1 MKQHFPASPGRRRV
15 RARAAPP
22 FRSGAYPDRTATAAP
37 FVRIED
43 IAHALASTCC
53 LAGQTRIFY
62 SIAQHDYLASMIV
75 PPQDALAALL
85 LDVGEALRQLLPEC
99 FGSGTYVPTDIMARL
114 GVTTP
119 RSPTVAHAD
128 LVLRAT
134 ERRDLGRPHDDPSP
148 GTAQATPLA
157 LKIQPL
163 PPFVAK
169 HLFLD
174 RYYELRPRDDPRQCP
189 PAEGAS

>member
-1 MKQHFPASPGRRRV
+1 MKQDFPGSQGRRRV
-15 RARAAPP
+15 RARAAHA
-22 FRSGAYPDRTATAAP
+22 FRSDSYSEYTGSASHL
-37 FVRIED
+37 VRIED

-53 LAGQTRIFY
+53 FACQTKIFY

-85 LDVGEALRQLLPEC
+85 LNVREALEQLLPEC
-99 FGSGTYVPTDIMARL
+99 LETEGYVSTDVLTRL
-114 GVTTP
+114 GAPTHLP
-119 RSPTVAHAD
+119 PTVEHAD

-134 ERRDLGRPHDDPSP
+134 ELRDLGRPYDDAP
-148 GTAQATPLA
+148 THIEEIRPLV

-163 PPFVAK
+163 PPIVAK

-174 RYYELRPRDDPRQCP
+174 RYYELRPKEGPR
-189 PAEGAS
+189 AFATADGTS

>member
-1 MKQHFPASPGRRRV
+1 
-15 RARAAPP
+15 
-22 FRSGAYPDRTATAAP
+22 
-37 FVRIED
+37 VRIED

-53 LAGQTRIFY
+53 FAGLTKTFY

-85 LDVGEALRQLLPEC
+85 LNAGEALEQILPGHIGGEGQAAADVLAR
-99 FGSGTYVPTDIMARL
+99 FGVPTPLPPSVRD
-114 GVTTP
+114 
-119 RSPTVAHAD
+119 AD

-134 ERRDLGRPHDDPSP
+134 EQRDPPQGETWTQIPEAP
-148 GTAQATPLA
+148 PLP

-174 RYYELRPRDDPRQCP
+174 RYYELRPHEDPKRLP
-189 PAEGAS
+189 TEEGAA